1 MSNWPTKKLGEICE
15 FQNGIWKGKKPPFK
29 KISVIRNVNFLN
41 RGLIDFDNLEEIE
54 VEERF
59 YKTHLLQKGDLI
71 LERSGGGPE
80 QPVGRVA
87 YFEKEGEYTFS
98 NFTTR
103 IRVKNLKEIDPKYL
117 WAYLHFL
124 YKLGITKSLQSQTTG
139 IRNLDF
145 KAYQNLQIPLPPL
158 PIQQKIVSVLDTI
171 QSAIEVQEEIIE
183 KTKEL
188 KKSMMAEI
196 FNSKFKNQKSKLQ
209 FKIQKWVKLET
220 ICRPRKEQ
228 VLPRVDDKY
237 IGLEHLDSGEIAI
250 KRFGNGCEVRSSKN
264 KFYPGDILY
273 GKLRPYLDKAALI
286 NFEGISSTDLLVL
299 VCDKK
304 EILPEYLIHI
314 LHLPEFVNFAISTT
328 TGTNHPR
335 TSWEALK
342 TFKVPLISLPEQ
354 HEIAEI
360 LQTIDQKIEIEKK
373 KKALYE
379 DLFKT
384 MLNKIMNQEIDVEKL
399 NL

>member
-1 MSNWPTKKLGEICE
+1 MNWPTRKLGKICRIQTGKKDVNE
-15 FQNGIWKGKKPPFK
+15 GNPFGKYPFFTCSRERTYSDTYSFDTEAILVAGNGDVGNTHIYKGKFEAYQRTYVLDRFSENTKFICYYLVGNLKRILTRSKSGSTIPY
-29 KISVIRNVNFLN
+29 IR
-41 RGLIDFDNLEEIE
+41 
-54 VEERF
+54 
-59 YKTHLLQKGDLI
+59 KGDL
-71 LERSGGGPE
+71 E
-80 QPVGRVA
+80 
-87 YFEKEGEYTFS
+87 
-98 NFTTR
+98 NF
-103 IRVKNLKEIDPKYL
+103 
-117 WAYLHFL
+117 
-124 YKLGITKSLQSQTTG
+124 
-139 IRNLDF
+139 
-145 KAYQNLQIPLPPL
+145 QIPLPSL
-158 PIQQKIVSVLDTI
+158 SIQQKIVSILDTI
-171 QSAIEVQEEIIE
+171 QSAIEVQEKMVE

-196 FNSKFKNQKSKLQ
+196 FNSKFKIQKSKLQ

-228 VLPRVDDKY
+228 ILPRVDDKY

-342 TFKVPLISLPEQ
+342 TFKVPLISLLEQ
-354 HEIAEI
+354 QEIAEI

-373 KKALYE
+373 KKELYE
-379 DLFKT
+379 ELFKT